1 MRQIESDLTNRESI
15 QRRAQE
21 LFSHHQRSIFSH
33 TDRLFAGLLA
43 CQWVAGVIAAYW
55 ISPKTWSGPF
65 SQTHPHIYA
74 AIFLGGA
81 INILPIAL
89 ALCWPGRT
97 LTRYTIATAQMLMSA
112 LLIHLTGGRLETH
125 FHVFGSLA
133 FLSFY
138 RDWRVLI
145 PATLVVAADHMI
157 RGIYFPQSVYGVLT
171 ASEWRWVEH
180 AAWVIFED
188 GFLIASCLR
197 SKKEMWQ
204 VAERSAAKE
213 ASEERYRSVV
223 EQTAEGI
230 FLLDPESLCILECNA
245 AFRNLLGYTPEEV
258 FTLTIY
264 DFNVGDRQTCD
275 RSIRSILEG
284 TESMAGEC
292 QYRLKDGSLK
302 EVSVN
307 TSLISYGGRN
317 SLCSVVRDIT
327 ERKRAEEELQRAKE
341 AAEAASLAKSEFLA
355 NMSHEIR
362 TPMNGIIGMTELALY
377 TPLNPEQRDYL
388 ESVKT
393 SSAALLTVINDI
405 LDFSKVEA
413 GKLDLEELDF
423 SLREALASTLKPL
436 SLRAHQK
443 GLELAIR
450 ISPEVPDALLGDP
463 VRLRQ
468 VLLNLVGNAI
478 KFTELGEVVVE
489 AEAMRQ
495 TENEVCLHL
504 SVTDTGIGIA
514 PEKQEQIFKAFT
526 QADGSVTRIY
536 GGTGL
541 GLAISSKLVQ
551 MMDGK
556 IWVESE
562 SGYGSTFH
570 FTARMKLQSVAQSA
584 EVVTFDL
591 RDLPVLVV
599 DDNATNRQIL
609 DQMLKSWH
617 LRPTV
622 VDSGRA
628 ALDALR
634 AARLAGEPFLLVL
647 LDAEMPGVD
656 GFTLAEQ
663 IRLSPDLSTVTI
675 MMLTATTPRLDS
687 ARSRELGIN
696 AYLVKPI
703 AQSDLLDTIVSV
715 FASFPTEHL
724 ETSLSDRSCFATPTG
739 LRILLAED
747 NHTNQQVAVG
757 LLTRHGH
764 TVTVVCNGK
773 EALEACDS
781 ESFDLILMD
790 MHMPEMGGMEA
801 TNCIREKERGTNHH
815 IPIIALTARA
825 MKGDRERCL
834 EAGMDGYVSKPIEAD
849 ELFRTIYNL
858 TAGHAVAGMKDKGE
872 SSSGESTMT
881 VNDDLLD
888 RTTLLASV
896 GGDLEFLHDL
906 VKGFLEDCPN
916 LLSKIEQAYC
926 EGNGMKLERA
936 AHTMKGAVGSFRA
949 GPAFEAALHLE
960 IVAGEGSLAEAI
972 EAIGTLK
979 QELKRLEPALAGLL
993 LEYAI

>member
-1 MRQIESDLTNRESI
+1 MSNRESI
-15 QRRAQE
+15 LRRAHE
-21 LFSHHQRSIFSH
+21 LFSRHQQNIFSH

-43 CQWVAGVIAAYW
+43 CQWVAGVVAAYW

-81 INILPIAL
+81 INILPITL
-89 ALCWPGRT
+89 ALRKPGRT
-97 LTRYTIATAQMLMSA
+97 VTRYTIATAQMLMSA

-145 PATLVVAADHMI
+145 PATVVVAADHMI

-180 AAWVIFED
+180 AAWVIFTD
-188 GFLIASCLR
+188 GFLIASCVR
-197 SKKEMWQ
+197 GKKEMWQ
-204 VAERSAAKE
+204 IAERSAAKE

-230 FLLDPESLCILECNA
+230 FLLDPDSRRILECNA

-258 FTLTIY
+258 FALTIY
-264 DFNVGDRQTCD
+264 DFKVGDRQDCD
-275 RSIRSILEG
+275 RRIQSILEAG
-284 TESMAGEC
+284 ESTASEC
-292 QYRLKDGSLK
+292 QYRLKDGSLI

-307 TSLISYGGRN
+307 TSLITYGGRN
-317 SLCSVVRDIT
+317 SLCTVVRDIT

-388 ESVKT
+388 ESVKA
-393 SSAALLTVINDI
+393 SSASLLTVINDI

-413 GKLDLEELDF
+413 GKLDLEEVDF
-423 SLREALASTLKPL
+423 SLRDALASTMKPL
-436 SLRAHQK
+436 GLRAHQK
-443 GLELAIR
+443 GLELAVK

-468 VLLNLVGNAI
+468 VLVNLAGNAI
-478 KFTELGEVVVE
+478 KFTEQGEVVVQVE
-489 AEAMRQ
+489 TMRQ
-495 TENEVCLHL
+495 TVGEVCLHL

-514 PEKQEQIFKAFT
+514 QEKQEQIFKAFT

-541 GLAISSKLVQ
+541 GLSISAKLVQ

-562 SGYGSTFH
+562 SGCGSTFH
-570 FTARMKLQSVAQSA
+570 FTVRMKLQSAAAAQSA
-584 EVVTFDL
+584 EVAKVDL
-591 RDLPVLVV
+591 RGLPVLVV

-609 DQMLKSWH
+609 HQMLRNWQM
-617 LRPTV
+617 RPTMV
-622 VDSGRA
+622 ESGQ
-628 ALDALR
+628 DALKSM
-634 AARLAGEPFLLVL
+634 AEARLAGEPFLLVL
-647 LDAEMPGVD
+647 LDAEMPGMD
-656 GFTLAEQ
+656 GFTLADQ
-663 IRLSPDLSTVTI
+663 IRRSPDHASVTI
-675 MMLTATTPRLDS
+675 MMLTANTPRLDT
-687 ARSRELGIN
+687 ARSIELGIN
-696 AYLVKPI
+696 AYLAKPV
-703 AQSDLLDTIVSV
+703 AQSNLLDTIVSV
-715 FASFPTEHL
+715 LGSSPAKQL
-724 ETSLSDRSCFATPTG
+724 ATVSADPLFFGTMPK
-739 LRILLAED
+739 LHILLAED
-747 NHTNQQVAVG
+747 NQTNQKVAVG

-764 TVTVVCNGK
+764 TVTVAGNGK
-773 EALEACDS
+773 EVLEALEREA
-781 ESFDLILMD
+781 FDLILMD
-790 MHMPEMGGMEA
+790 MHMPDMGGMEA
-801 TNCIREKERGTNHH
+801 TINIREKERDTHTH

-849 ELFRTIYNL
+849 ELFLNIYLL
-858 TAGHAVAGMKDKGE
+858 TANPASAVTGRDAQA
-872 SSSGESTMT
+872 SSEQS
-881 VNDDLLD
+881 VINDELLD
-888 RTTLLASV
+888 RTTLLLSV

-906 VKGFLEDCPN
+906 VQGFLKDCPI
-916 LLSKIEQAYC
+916 LLSKIEGAYS
-926 EGNGMKLERA
+926 EGNSLKLERA

-949 GPAFEAALHLE
+949 GPAFEAASRLE
-960 IVAGEGSLAEAI
+960 IAADEGRLDEAAEAI
-972 EAIGTLK
+972 GLLK
-979 QELKRLEPALAGLL
+979 VELERLEPALTGLL